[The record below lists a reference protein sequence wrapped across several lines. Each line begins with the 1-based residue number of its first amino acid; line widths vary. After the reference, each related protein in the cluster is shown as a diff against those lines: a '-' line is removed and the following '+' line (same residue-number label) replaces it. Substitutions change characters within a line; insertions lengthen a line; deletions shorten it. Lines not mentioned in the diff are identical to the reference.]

1 MKPMTSARIYKS
13 TNTHKVKPLSRAVA
27 QVLAVG
33 GALGLMALSLPALAE
48 SDYSCFGPS
57 SVTDNAQRT
66 ELAQPA
72 TQNLCIRPVHES
84 RAAVLLPNAEQAIDD
99 VALAKDMSGHR
110 WGFLDTRGQLVIK
123 PVFQQVGDFHYGLAA
138 AMLKD
143 KWGYIDISGKW
154 AIQPTFDKAAD
165 FTQVNLAVV
174 SNGGKPQIIN
184 RKGQTVGKPLD
195 ALVDDVQ
202 LNDGNP
208 ARLSLSY
215 KTVLLSPD
223 DQRHVANDK
232 MEVVQPFGQ
241 SDLFIAREAGKG
253 FGITDQNLTWRVNP
267 QFSAITVSDIN
278 SSLALAKVQN
288 GVQLV
293 RTDGTLVS
301 QTYQSVKALN
311 DQFWLAKTADTSHLL
326 DNNGGTVATLSDD
339 AVNGLMVQA
348 EFLLDNSGKESL
360 SVYVPGKKQPI
371 ALPKGSAPLDQ
382 PTGSFLLTTHGE
394 QNKVNAIISPDGNLI
409 GGTQPVSWLAQVN
422 NAEVIDGRLWLHDD
436 QGQLINI
443 VDSSGKTLL
452 NAKAAS
458 QLGNY
463 HIQPLNQQQTEGN
476 SPLALVR
483 PYPDDS
489 KPGAGFIRADGSVQ
503 LENKWLDIQPADSSN
518 SAQGSMAQQFIVK
531 TEQGTGVINAQ
542 GKTLIPLTEDNIA
555 PFVNG
560 YAFDY
565 QDGKLTAIDASGKHF
580 ALPDAFELQSI
591 GNGWFRFRQ
600 TAAEGALWGI
610 YDVVNQKLIMAP
622 TYQSVGSYANGLADV
637 QLPDGQWGIIDA
649 SGKSLVAAQYASVRR
664 INDALWQLTPPPQSP
679 DDPASSQ
686 QSKIIA
692 NDGKVRIDLTADLN
706 VNQFN
711 DGRILA
717 TSAEGQSWL
726 FNAKGD
732 IELHEQQTKIS
743 AVGDWVKLSR
753 QPQVG
758 YLNQQGNWQ
767 IQPQIVPGSTFVNSR
782 ALRVQP
788 QGAELIDEKGVRVA
802 AMPEGNW
809 VLPPN
814 SDMSVSYYA
823 DEGAATTRYVD
834 STGKLVV
841 TASGVGSLMQGG
853 QAVLTQPDGIKTWID
868 AQGHPASAVNFADL
882 GLISEGLAFARVGQD
897 YGYVNAQGNFVIPPV
912 FDAVSAFNNGVG
924 VVSTAK
930 MSMMLDAT
938 GKPLARVT
946 HECGVQV
953 LYNSGSTRVWPTTMP
968 VKCQ

>member
-1 MKPMTSARIYKS
+1 MKPMTL
-13 TNTHKVKPLSRAVA
+13 TNRSNVKPLSRAIA
-27 QVLAVG
+27 QIITVG
-33 GALGLMALSLPALAE
+33 GALSLLSLSLPALADP
-48 SDYSCFGPS
+48 DYSCFGPS
-57 SVTDNAQRT
+57 SITDNTQRA

-84 RAAVLLPNAEQAIDD
+84 RAAVFLPNAEQAIDD

-110 WGFLDTRGQLVIK
+110 WGFLDNRGQLIIK
-123 PVFQQVGDFHYGLAA
+123 PVFEQVGDFHYGLAA
-138 AMLKD
+138 AKLKG
-143 KWGYIDISGKW
+143 KWGYIDASGKW
-154 AIQPTFDKAAD
+154 AIQPTFDKAGS
-165 FTQVNLAVV
+165 FTEVELAVV
-174 SNGGKPQIIN
+174 SIDGKTQIIN

-202 LNDGNP
+202 LDDGNP

-223 DQRHVANDK
+223 EQRHVANDK

-241 SDLFIAREAGKG
+241 SDLFIARDADKG
-253 FGITDQNLTWRVNP
+253 YGIADLNLAWRINP
-267 QFSAITVSDIN
+267 QFSAITVSDNN
-278 SSLALAKVQN
+278 SSLAQAKVEK
-288 GVQLV
+288 GIQLI
-293 RTDGTLVS
+293 RSDGTLVD

-311 DQFWLAKTADTSHLL
+311 DQFWLAKTADSSHLL
-326 DNNGGTVATLSDD
+326 DNNGNPIATLSED

-348 EFLLDNSGKESL
+348 EFLLDNSGKDTL

-382 PTGSFLLTTHGE
+382 PTGRFLLTSHGE

-409 GGTQPVSWLAQVN
+409 GGNQPVGWLAQVN
-422 NAEVIDGRLWLHDD
+422 NAEVINGRLWLHDD

-452 NAKAAS
+452 NAKNVA
-458 QLGNY
+458 QLGDY
-463 HIQPLNQQQTEGN
+463 RIQPLNQQKTEGN
-476 SPLALVR
+476 APLALVR
-483 PYPDDS
+483 PDPDDS

-503 LENKWLDIQPADSSN
+503 LESKWLDIQPADSSD
-518 SAQGSMAQQFIVK
+518 SAQGGLAQQFIVK
-531 TEQGTGVINAQ
+531 TAQGTGVIDDQ

-555 PFVNG
+555 PFVDG

-600 TAAEGALWGI
+600 TAAEGAQWGI
-610 YDVVNQKLIMAP
+610 YDVINHKQIAAP
-622 TYQSVGSYANGLADV
+622 GYQSVGTYANGLADV
-637 QLPDGQWGIIDA
+637 QMPNGLWGIIDA
-649 SGKSLVAAQYASVRR
+649 NGKLLVTAEYASVRR
-664 INDALWQLTPPPQSP
+664 INDALWQLTPPPATADQ
-679 DDPASSQ
+679 PASLQ

-692 NDGKVRIDLTADLN
+692 NDGQVRIDLTPDLN

-726 FNAKGD
+726 FNAQGN

-758 YLNQQGNWQ
+758 YLNAQGIWQ
-767 IQPQIVPGSTFVNSR
+767 IQPQIVPGSTFANSR

-788 QGAELIDEKGVRVA
+788 QGTELIDEKGVRVA
-802 AMPEGNW
+802 SMPDGNW

-814 SDMSVSYYA
+814 SDMSLSYDA
-823 DEGAATTRYVD
+823 DDGNATTRYVD
-834 STGKLVV
+834 ATGKLAI
-841 TASGVGSLMQGG
+841 TASGVGSLMQAG
-853 QAVLTQPDGIKTWID
+853 QAVLTQPDGNKTWID
-868 AQGHPASAVNFADL
+868 AQGHPAAAVNFTDL

-897 YGYVNAQGNFVIPPV
+897 YGYVNAQGSFVIPPV
-912 FDAVSAFNNGVG
+912 FDAVSAFNSGVG
-924 VVSTAK
+924 IASTAK
-930 MSMMLDAT
+930 MSMMLDST

-946 HECGVQV
+946 HECGIQV
-953 LYNSGSTRVWPTTMP
+953 LYDSGSKRIWPQTMP
-968 VKCQ
+968 VKCPQ